1 MDRGCFKV
9 SVAWCCQRSKT
20 EYLEADDG
28 ISSKALVGGHPPRSP
43 LPPRLQTVAEAK
55 GVHVSSRSSRLRI
68 AA

>member
-28 ISSKALVGGHPPRSP
+28 ISSKALVGGHLPRNP

-55 GVHVSSRSSRLRI
+55 RVRVSSRSSRLRI

>member
-43 LPPRLQTVAEAK
+43 LPPRLQTVAEAQ
-55 GVHVSSRSSRLRI
+55 GVRVSSRSSRLRI

>member
-43 LPPRLQTVAEAK
+43 LPPRLQTFAEAK
-55 GVHVSSRSSRLRI
+55 RVRVSSRSSRLRI

>member
-28 ISSKALVGGHPPRSP
+28 ISSKALVGGHPPRST
-43 LPPRLQTVAEAK
+43 LPPRLQTFAEAK
-55 GVHVSSRSSRLRI
+55 RVRVSSRSSRLRI

>member
-1 MDRGCFKV
+1 MDRG
-9 SVAWCCQRSKT
+9 CCQRSKT

-28 ISSKALVGGHPPRSP
+28 ISSKALIGGHPPRSP

-55 GVHVSSRSSRLRI
+55 RVRVSSRSSRLRI